1 MSVFRFV
8 KLNNMAITYKHTS
21 LGGGI
26 VYRLDIQKAMQDK
39 QVNGIYSVWIG
50 NLDDDSTIIYIDEI
64 NLTNGILEIRLP
76 WKDLPSY
83 DAALGFE
90 FNEDEGYIENTSF
103 YIFDIDASKIGSS
116 GWFYLSNLV

>member
-1 MSVFRFV
+1 
-8 KLNNMAITYKHTS
+8 
-21 LGGGI
+21 
-26 VYRLDIQKAMQDK
+26 MQDN

-50 NLDDDSTIIYIDEI
+50 NIDDGSTIIYIDEI

-76 WKDLPSY
+76 WEDLPSY
-83 DAALGFE
+83 DTALYFE
-90 FNEDEGYIENTSF
+90 FNEVEGYTKNTSF

>member
-1 MSVFRFV
+1 
-8 KLNNMAITYKHTS
+8 MAITYKHTS
-21 LGGGI
+21 SGGGI

-50 NLDDDSTIIYIDEI
+50 NLENDSTIIYIDKI

-76 WKDLPSY
+76 WEDLPSY

-90 FNEDEGYIENTSF
+90 FNEDEGYIENISF
-103 YIFDIDASKIGSS
+103 YNFEIKSELIDSS
-116 GWFYLSNLV
+116 GWFYLTNLI

>member
-1 MSVFRFV
+1 
-8 KLNNMAITYKHTS
+8 
-21 LGGGI
+21 
-26 VYRLDIQKAMQDK
+26 MQDK

-76 WKDLPSY
+76 WEDLPSY
-83 DAALGFE
+83 DTALGFE
-90 FNEDEGYIENTSF
+90 FNEDEGFIESSSF
-103 YIFDIDASKIGSS
+103 YNFDIDTSKIDSS

>member
-1 MSVFRFV
+1 
-8 KLNNMAITYKHTS
+8 MAITYKHTS

-26 VYRLDIQKAMQDK
+26 VYRLDIKKAMQDK

-50 NLDDDSTIIYIDEI
+50 NLEDDSTIIYIDEV
-64 NLTNGILEIRLP
+64 NLTDGILEIRLP
-76 WKDLPSY
+76 WEDLPSY

-90 FNEDEGYIENTSF
+90 FNESEGYIENTSF
-103 YIFDIDASKIGSS
+103 YIFDIDSSKIGSS

>member
-1 MSVFRFV
+1 
-8 KLNNMAITYKHTS
+8 
-21 LGGGI
+21 
-26 VYRLDIQKAMQDK
+26 MQDK
-39 QVNGIYSVWIG
+39 QVNAIYSVWIG

-76 WKDLPSY
+76 WEDLPSY
-83 DAALGFE
+83 DTTLGFE

-103 YIFDIDASKIGSS
+103 YNFDIDTSKLDSS